1 MKPINIYIIHQ
12 CVIDT
17 VACIITLITK
27 YINND
32 INILSGEIGQMLLCR
47 FVLSRSLMWSVI
59 HASGYNLM
67 FLTIETYKA
76 IVFPLHH
83 QREVV
88 FKRLPLTFTICWII
102 GFASMFPTFSTSRV
116 KDEQCVPYV
125 DLHSNILSE
134 LLSPYY
140 VTIACLIPSSGM
152 FYSNVHIFKSIST
165 SLNKSEKLKKAQSNL
180 VQTCTILCVMFVGC
194 WFLHAAIFM
203 LFTLG
208 YVDNINGDVY
218 HISNL
223 LIVFN
228 SCLNPYVYALR
239 YSEFQLQLLNIFRL
253 KINRHTI
260 A

>member
-152 FYSNVHIFKSIST
+152 FYSYFHIFKSIGT
-165 SLNKSEKLKKAQSNL
+165 SLNKSKKLQKAQSNL
-180 VQTCTILCVMFVGC
+180 VQTCAILCVMFVGC

-203 LFTLG
+203 LYFADVFEKL
-208 YVDNINGDVY
+208 DNDLF
-218 HISNL
+218 HISNI

-228 SCLNPYVYALR
+228 SCANPYVYSFR
-239 YSEFQLQLLNIFRL
+239 YAEFQKQALKLLRIKL
-253 KINRHTI
+253 
-260 A
+260 